1 MNMKAT
7 ALTATTVAIA
17 SLLLLWEK
25 QMYKSNAEQLSN
37 VKTGYVKV
45 DQAFT

>member
-17 SLLLLWEK
+17 SLLPS
-25 QMYKSNAEQLSN
+25 M
-37 VKTGYVKV
+37 G
-45 DQAFT
+45 